1 MHRNTAIKLIPNL
14 GNWAAVDVLDVRV
27 LNKEEVLELFDAID
41 AEGLD
46 DIEIAS
52 LCLTALSL
60 LEQAGGD
67 SD

>member
-1 MHRNTAIKLIPNL
+1 MYRNTAIKLIPNL
-14 GNWAAVDVLDVRV
+14 ASWATVDVIDVRI

-41 AEGLD
+41 ADGLN

-52 LCLTALSL
+52 LCLTAISL
-60 LEQAGGD
+60 LEEEGD

>member
-1 MHRNTAIKLIPNL
+1 MYRNTAIKLIPNL
-14 GNWAAVDVLDVRV
+14 GNWAVVDVLDVRI

-41 AEGLD
+41 EEGLD

-52 LCLTALSL
+52 LCLTAISL
-60 LEQAGGD
+60 LEEEGD